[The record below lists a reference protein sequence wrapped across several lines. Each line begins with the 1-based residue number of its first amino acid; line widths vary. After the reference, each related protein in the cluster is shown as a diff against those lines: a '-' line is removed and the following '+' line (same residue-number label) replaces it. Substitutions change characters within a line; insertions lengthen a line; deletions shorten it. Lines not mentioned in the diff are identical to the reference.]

1 MLQFQCHH
9 HLHFSNNLPFPLS
22 LTHHHNHNH
31 KPSLLPFL
39 HKKPT
44 SFSISAIPPSTSS
57 ALTFL
62 ADIITTITTDGADGP
77 IEIPSLSSPSLLST
91 TDDPSFIQI
100 ASSIL
105 LTGAISFLLFRSFRR
120 RAKRL
125 KQTQF
130 RSSGEKS
137 VKEEALE
144 TLKAMGTASI
154 QTTKG
159 PPSPVQAFL
168 GAISAGVISL
178 ILYKFTTIIEAG
190 LSRQPLSE
198 DFSARQITIT
208 VRTIINGLT
217 YLATFIFGL
226 NSVGLFLYSGQL
238 ALNSF
243 TGDAAEKETENKS
256 PDQSSLSNVSVETR
270 TNDIELSSTN
280 EEQSSNDAS

>member
-22 LTHHHNHNH
+22 LPHHHHNH

-44 SFSISAIPPSTSS
+44 SFSISAIPPSS
-57 ALTFL
+57 LTWL
-62 ADIITTITTDGADGP
+62 GDIITTITTDGEDGP
-77 IEIPSLSSPSLLST
+77 IEIPNSSAPSLLST

-100 ASSIL
+100 AASIL
-105 LTGAISFLLFRSFRR
+105 LTGAISVLLFRSFRR

-137 VKEEALE
+137 VKEEAME
-144 TLKAMGTASI
+144 TLKAMGSATI
-154 QTTKG
+154 ETTKG
-159 PPSPVQAFL
+159 PPSPVQTFL
-168 GAISAGVISL
+168 GAVSAGVISL
-178 ILYKFTTIIEAG
+178 IMYKFATIIEAG
-190 LSRQPLSE
+190 LSRQTISE

-238 ALNSF
+238 ALKSF
-243 TGDAAEKETENKS
+243 TGDATEKETENKS

-270 TNDIELSSTN
+270 TNDIELSSRN
-280 EEQSSNDAS
+280 EEQSSNDA

>member
-9 HLHFSNNLPFPLS
+9 QLHFSNNLPFPLS
-22 LTHHHNHNH
+22 LSHHHNH
-31 KPSLLPFL
+31 KPSLFPFL

-44 SFSISAIPPSTSS
+44 SFSISAIPSSTSS
-57 ALTFL
+57 ALTWL
-62 ADIITTITTDGADGP
+62 ADITTTITTDGADGP
-77 IEIPSLSSPSLLST
+77 IEIPSSSPPSLLSS

-105 LTGAISFLLFRSFRR
+105 LTGAISVLLFRSFRR

-137 VKEEALE
+137 VKEEALQ
-144 TLKAMGTASI
+144 TLKAMGSASI
-154 QTTKG
+154 ETTKG
-159 PPSPVQAFL
+159 PPSPVQTFL
-168 GAISAGVISL
+168 GAIAAGVISL
-178 ILYKFTTIIEAG
+178 IMYKFATIIEAG
-190 LSRQPLSE
+190 LTRQTISE

-238 ALNSF
+238 AFKSF
-243 TGDAAEKETENKS
+243 SGEATEKETENKS

-270 TNDIELSSTN
+270 TNDIELSSRS
-280 EEQSSNDAS
+280 EEQSSNDA